1 MENEERREE
10 MNEVKNEVKNEDIK
24 VVEGTIVGG
33 NENPT
38 QNSQNVK
45 KDEVV
50 NNKKGLCIASLV
62 LGIISIVFCC
72 IYVISI
78 PCAILALIFGIIGVK
93 STTKGMAIA
102 GIITSAISL
111 IVLVFMFIF
120 FFFIGVTIGLTEGL
134 SEEFENYNS
143 SYNDTSYERFNDW
156 HDYDYDL

>member
-10 MNEVKNEVKNEDIK
+10 INEVKNEDIK

-50 NNKKGLCIASLV
+50 SNKKGLCIASLV
-62 LGIISIVFCC
+62 LGIISLVFCC
-72 IYVISI
+72 VYVISI
-78 PCAILALIFGIIGVK
+78 PCAILALIFGIIGAK

-111 IVLVFMFIF
+111 ILFVIMFVF
-120 FFFIGVTIGLTEGL
+120 FFIIGVTIGVTEGL
-134 SEEFENYNS
+134 SEEFENYDS
-143 SYNDTSYERFNDW
+143 SYNDTRYESFEDW
-156 HDYDYDL
+156 YDYDI